1 MAERPQVWQ
10 ATFRRTHGAFALTA
24 FGVTDPSPS
33 SATLRTVMELHLLR
47 AFATV
52 AETGTLTRAAAEL
65 HLSQSALSGQ
75 IRALEDTLGVT
86 LFRRRARGMDL
97 TDAGADLLPLA
108 RKALD
113 AATALRRKA
122 ERLRAQP
129 TGRITLGLNTDP
141 AFLRMVA
148 LHEALG
154 AACPDVALEF
164 TMTQTMT
171 TSELLRESVID
182 AGYRYGQEFSPDIV
196 EHPLR
201 DVEIRIVIPASMVP
215 ALPVPPTTA
224 PSPAVSLGAAA
235 ATTARAARKGRAR
248 TESHPPPERPEWSAA
263 VRRYGAPQLA
273 EDTAQPAGD
282 ADAHMPGPDTTAL
295 GTSGPDMPPNGNSGP
310 GIDSAP
316 HAPGPGLL
324 AALLARH
331 GGMPAPRPDYAPSDL
346 PRLPVHDANAWH
358 ALSQLPWIWP
368 TCDCPF
374 HRTVAA
380 RMAPYSLRPRTAAV
394 AIDEPIVKQL
404 VATGKGVAVLRAD
417 ETAQMVRDHGV
428 YVWPEPLA
436 VPLCI
441 AHRTDRSDDPALR
454 ALVEAARA
462 VWK

>member
-1 MAERPQVWQ
+1 MASSAP
-10 ATFRRTHGAFALTA
+10 TA
-24 FGVTDPSPS
+24 FGVTGLSPCFHNP
-33 SATLRTVMELHLLR
+33 AHRMELHLLR

-52 AETGTLTRAAAEL
+52 AESGTLTRAAAEL

-75 IRALEDTLGVT
+75 IRALEDALGVT

-141 AFLRMVA
+141 SFLRMVA

-171 TSELLRESVID
+171 TPELLRESVID

-215 ALPVPPTTA
+215 ALPAASPT
-224 PSPAVSLGAAA
+224 AVSPGAAA
-235 ATTARAARKGRAR
+235 AAPANAPRKGRAR
-248 TESHPPPERPEWSAA
+248 AQSHPPPERPEWSDA
-263 VRRYGAPQLA
+263 VRRHSAPQFGQYAQQFA
-273 EDTAQPAGD
+273 EDAPRP
-282 ADAHMPGPDTTAL
+282 ADATAPHMPGQDVAPDGGS
-295 GTSGPDMPPNGNSGP
+295 GTSAAD
-310 GIDSAP
+310 AP
-316 HAPGPGLL
+316 APGLL

-380 RMAPYSLRPRTAAV
+380 RMAPYGLRPRTAAV

-462 VWK
+462 VWR

>member
-1 MAERPQVWQ
+1 
-10 ATFRRTHGAFALTA
+10 
-24 FGVTDPSPS
+24 
-33 SATLRTVMELHLLR
+33 MELHLLR

-52 AETGTLTRAAAEL
+52 AACGTLTRAAAEL

-75 IRALEDTLGVT
+75 IRTLEEALGVS

-129 TGRITLGLNTDP
+129 TGRIILGLNTDP

-171 TSELLRESVID
+171 TSELLREAAID
-182 AGYRYGQEFSPDIV
+182 AGYRYGQEFAPDIV

-201 DVEIRIVIPASMVP
+201 DVEIRIVIPAGMVP
-215 ALPVPPTTA
+215 ALPARTPA
-224 PSPAVSLGAAA
+224 SAAASAAARPAVSPGTAA
-235 ATTARAARKGRAR
+235 ATSAGTPRKGRAR
-248 TESHPPPERPEWSAA
+248 AASHPPPERPEWSDA
-263 VRRYGAPQLA
+263 VRRHGAPRPDEGGPQFSADTSRPA
-273 EDTAQPAGD
+273 EGNAQDAAARVSGGQHSGLPMPSGDEPA
-282 ADAHMPGPDTTAL
+282 
-295 GTSGPDMPPNGNSGP
+295 
-310 GIDSAP
+310 
-316 HAPGPGLL
+316 PGLL
-324 AALLARH
+324 TALLARC
-331 GGMPAPRPDYAPSDL
+331 GGMPAPRPDFAPADL

-358 ALSQLPWIWP
+358 ALSLLPWIWP

-380 RMAPYSLRPRTAAV
+380 RMAPYGLRPRTAAV

-417 ETAQMVRDHGV
+417 ETAEMVRDHGV
-428 YVWPEPLA
+428 YVWPEPLS

>member
-1 MAERPQVWQ
+1 
-10 ATFRRTHGAFALTA
+10 
-24 FGVTDPSPS
+24 
-33 SATLRTVMELHLLR
+33 
-47 AFATV
+47 
-52 AETGTLTRAAAEL
+52 
-65 HLSQSALSGQ
+65 
-75 IRALEDTLGVT
+75 
-86 LFRRRARGMDL
+86 
-97 TDAGADLLPLA
+97 
-108 RKALD
+108 
-113 AATALRRKA
+113 
-122 ERLRAQP
+122 
-129 TGRITLGLNTDP
+129 
-141 AFLRMVA
+141 
-148 LHEALG
+148 
-154 AACPDVALEF
+154 
-164 TMTQTMT
+164 
-171 TSELLRESVID
+171 
-182 AGYRYGQEFSPDIV
+182 
-196 EHPLR
+196 
-201 DVEIRIVIPASMVP
+201 
-215 ALPVPPTTA
+215 
-224 PSPAVSLGAAA
+224 
-235 ATTARAARKGRAR
+235 
-248 TESHPPPERPEWSAA
+248 
-263 VRRYGAPQLA
+263 
-273 EDTAQPAGD
+273 
-282 ADAHMPGPDTTAL
+282 
-295 GTSGPDMPPNGNSGP
+295 MPPNGNPGP
-310 GIDSAP
+310 GIGSALP
-316 HAPGPGLL
+316 APGPGLL

>member
-1 MAERPQVWQ
+1 
-10 ATFRRTHGAFALTA
+10 
-24 FGVTDPSPS
+24 
-33 SATLRTVMELHLLR
+33 MELHLLR

-52 AETGTLTRAAAEL
+52 AESGTLTRAAAEL

-75 IRALEDTLGVT
+75 IRALEDALGVT

-108 RKALD
+108 KKALD

-129 TGRITLGLNTDP
+129 TGRLVLGLNTDP
-141 AFLRMVA
+141 SFLRMVA

-171 TSELLRESVID
+171 TAELLRESVID
-182 AGYRYGQEFSPDIV
+182 AGYRYGQDFAPDIV

-201 DVEIRIVIPASMVP
+201 EVEIRIVIPAGMVP
-215 ALPVPPTTA
+215 APP
-224 PSPAVSLGAAA
+224 GQAAA
-235 ATTARAARKGRAR
+235 APVSAPARRKGRAR
-248 TESHPPPERPEWSAA
+248 AAAHPPPERPEWTDA
-263 VRRYGAPQLA
+263 VRRHGAPQSANASDALA
-273 EDTAQPAGD
+273 VPPAAALSGGNGD
-282 ADAHMPGPDTTAL
+282 AASPDSPPTDAAAT
-295 GTSGPDMPPNGNSGP
+295 
-310 GIDSAP
+310 
-316 HAPGPGLL
+316 GLL
-324 AALLARH
+324 SALLARC
-331 GGMPAPRPDYAPSDL
+331 GGMPAPRPDYAPADL
-346 PRLPVHDANAWH
+346 PRLPVHDASAWH

-380 RMAPYSLRPRTAAV
+380 RMAPYGLRPRTAAV

-428 YVWPEPLA
+428 YVWPEPLV

>member
-1 MAERPQVWQ
+1 
-10 ATFRRTHGAFALTA
+10 
-24 FGVTDPSPS
+24 
-33 SATLRTVMELHLLR
+33 MELHLLR

-52 AETGTLTRAAAEL
+52 AESGTLTRAAAEL

-75 IRALEDTLGVT
+75 IRALEDALGVT

-97 TDAGADLLPLA
+97 TDAGTDLLPLA

-171 TSELLRESVID
+171 TPELLRESVID

-215 ALPVPPTTA
+215 ALPASLPTASPPSA
-224 PSPAVSLGAAA
+224 SPGAVA
-235 ATTARAARKGRAR
+235 ATCGRAPRKGRAR
-248 TESHPPPERPEWSAA
+248 AESHPPPERPEWSDA
-263 VRRYGAPQLA
+263 VRRHSAPQFGQDA
-273 EDTAQPAGD
+273 PQFSADAPRPAGD
-282 ADAHMPGPDTTAL
+282 ADVHMPQ
-295 GTSGPDMPPNGNSGP
+295 SGVSADNGSP
-310 GIDSAP
+310 AHCAADS
-316 HAPGPGLL
+316 PGPALL

-331 GGMPAPRPDYAPSDL
+331 GGMPAPRPDYAPPDL
-346 PRLPVHDANAWH
+346 PRLPVHDANVWH

-380 RMAPYSLRPRTAAV
+380 RMAPYGLRPRTAAV

-404 VATGKGVAVLRAD
+404 VGTGKGVAVLRAD

-428 YVWPEPLA
+428 YVWPEPLS

-441 AHRTDRSDDPALR
+441 AHRTDRNDDPALR

>member
-1 MAERPQVWQ
+1 
-10 ATFRRTHGAFALTA
+10 
-24 FGVTDPSPS
+24 
-33 SATLRTVMELHLLR
+33 MELHLLR

-52 AETGTLTRAAAEL
+52 AESGTLTRAAAEL

-75 IRALEDTLGVT
+75 IRALEDALGVT

-129 TGRITLGLNTDP
+129 TGRLVLGLNTDP
-141 AFLRMVA
+141 SFLRMVA

-171 TSELLRESVID
+171 TPELLRESVID

-201 DVEIRIVIPASMVP
+201 DVEVRIVIPAGMVP
-215 ALPVPPTTA
+215 APP
-224 PSPAVSLGAAA
+224 GQAAA
-235 ATTARAARKGRAR
+235 APVSAPARRKGRAR
-248 TESHPPPERPEWSAA
+248 AAAHPPPERPEWTDA
-263 VRRYGAPQLA
+263 VRRHGAPRSA
-273 EDTAQPAGD
+273 SA
-282 ADAHMPGPDTTAL
+282 ADALAVPPAAPLSGGNGTPPDA
-295 GTSGPDMPPNGNSGP
+295 PPA
-310 GIDSAP
+310 DA
-316 HAPGPGLL
+316 AATGLL
-324 AALLARH
+324 SALLARC
-331 GGMPAPRPDYAPSDL
+331 GGMPAPRPDYAPADL
-346 PRLPVHDANAWH
+346 PRLPVHDASAWH

-428 YVWPEPLA
+428 YVWPEPLV

>member
-1 MAERPQVWQ
+1 
-10 ATFRRTHGAFALTA
+10 
-24 FGVTDPSPS
+24 
-33 SATLRTVMELHLLR
+33 MELHLLR

-52 AETGTLTRAAAEL
+52 AESGTLTRAAAEL

-75 IRALEDTLGVT
+75 IRALEDILGVT

-129 TGRITLGLNTDP
+129 TGRLVLGLNTDP

-171 TSELLRESVID
+171 TPELLRESVID

-215 ALPVPPTTA
+215 GLPASLPVASP
-224 PSPAVSLGAAA
+224 PAVSLGAAA
-235 ATTARAARKGRAR
+235 ATPVRAPRKGRAR
-248 TESHPPPERPEWSAA
+248 AESHPPPERPEWSAA
-263 VRRYGAPQLA
+263 VRRHSAPQFG
-273 EDTAQPAGD
+273 EDAPRP
-282 ADAHMPGPDTTAL
+282 ADATPPHMPGQDVSPDN
-295 GTSGPDMPPNGNSGP
+295 GP
-310 GIDSAP
+310 SA
-316 HAPGPGLL
+316 HGAADAPVPGLL
-324 AALLARH
+324 TALLARH

-346 PRLPVHDANAWH
+346 PRMPVHDANAWH

-380 RMAPYSLRPRTAAV
+380 RMAPYGLRPRTAAV

-428 YVWPEPLA
+428 YVWPEPLS

-454 ALVEAARA
+454 ALVETARA

>member
-1 MAERPQVWQ
+1 M
-10 ATFRRTHGAFALTA
+10 
-24 FGVTDPSPS
+24 
-33 SATLRTVMELHLLR
+33 
-47 AFATV
+47 
-52 AETGTLTRAAAEL
+52 
-65 HLSQSALSGQ
+65 
-75 IRALEDTLGVT
+75 
-86 LFRRRARGMDL
+86 
-97 TDAGADLLPLA
+97 
-108 RKALD
+108 
-113 AATALRRKA
+113 
-122 ERLRAQP
+122 RAQP

-171 TSELLRESVID
+171 TPELLRESVID
-182 AGYRYGQEFSPDIV
+182 AGYRYGQEFAPDIV

-201 DVEIRIVIPASMVP
+201 DVEIRIVIPACMVP
-215 ALPVPPTTA
+215 ALPASLPVTCP
-224 PSPAVSLGAAA
+224 PAVSLGAAA
-235 ATTARAARKGRAR
+235 ATSVRAPRKGRTR
-248 TESHPPPERPEWSAA
+248 TEAHPPPERPEWSAA
-263 VRRYGAPQLA
+263 VRRHGAPQFGEDAPRFA
-273 EDTAQPAGD
+273 EDVPWPAAPTAPP
-282 ADAHMPGPDTTAL
+282 MPGQDISRL
-295 GTSGPDMPPNGNSGP
+295 GMPPGNASGLDDASNVP
-310 GIDSAP
+310 AL
-316 HAPGPGLL
+316 ALL
-324 AALLARH
+324 AALLGRH

-346 PRLPVHDANAWH
+346 PRLPVHDASAWH

-380 RMAPYSLRPRTAAV
+380 RMAPYNLRPRTAAV

-428 YVWPEPLA
+428 YVWPEPLS

-462 VWK
+462 VWR

>member
-1 MAERPQVWQ
+1 
-10 ATFRRTHGAFALTA
+10 
-24 FGVTDPSPS
+24 
-33 SATLRTVMELHLLR
+33 MELHLLR

-52 AETGTLTRAAAEL
+52 AESGTLTRAAAEL

-141 AFLRMVA
+141 SFLRMVA

-171 TSELLRESVID
+171 TPELLRESVID

-201 DVEIRIVIPASMVP
+201 DVEIRIVIPACMVP
-215 ALPVPPTTA
+215 ALPAASPTA
-224 PSPAVSLGAAA
+224 ASPGAAA
-235 ATTARAARKGRAR
+235 AAPASAPRKGRAQ
-248 TESHPPPERPEWSAA
+248 SQPPPERPEWTAA
-263 VRRYGAPQLA
+263 VRRHSAPQFG
-273 EDTAQPAGD
+273 EDAPRP
-282 ADAHMPGPDTTAL
+282 ADATAPHMPGQDVAPDGGS
-295 GTSGPDMPPNGNSGP
+295 GTPAAD
-310 GIDSAP
+310 
-316 HAPGPGLL
+316 APGPGLL

-331 GGMPAPRPDYAPSDL
+331 GGMPVPRPDYAPSDL
-346 PRLPVHDANAWH
+346 PRLPVHDASAWH

-428 YVWPEPLA
+428 YVWPEPLT

-462 VWK
+462 VWR

>member
-1 MAERPQVWQ
+1 
-10 ATFRRTHGAFALTA
+10 
-24 FGVTDPSPS
+24 
-33 SATLRTVMELHLLR
+33 MELHLLR

-52 AETGTLTRAAAEL
+52 AESGTLTRAAAEL

-97 TDAGADLLPLA
+97 TDAGTDLLPLA
-108 RKALD
+108 KKALD

-171 TSELLRESVID
+171 TPELLRESVID

-215 ALPVPPTTA
+215 ALPVPHPVA
-224 PSPAVSLGAAA
+224 SPPAVSLGAAA
-235 ATTARAARKGRAR
+235 ATSVRTTRKGRAR
-248 TESHPPPERPEWSAA
+248 AASHPPPERPEWSDA
-263 VRRYGAPQLA
+263 VRRHSAPQFR
-273 EDTAQPAGD
+273 EDAPQFTK
-282 ADAHMPGPDTTAL
+282 DAHMPGSA
-295 GTSGPDMPPNGNSGP
+295 TSDPGVPPSG
-310 GIDSAP
+310 DAV
-316 HAPGPGLL
+316 PGPGLL

-380 RMAPYSLRPRTAAV
+380 RMAPYGLRPRTAAV

>member
-1 MAERPQVWQ
+1 M
-10 ATFRRTHGAFALTA
+10 ALTPFPSA
-24 FGVTDPSPS
+24 FGVTGLSPA
-33 SATLRTVMELHLLR
+33 SATPRTVMELHLLR

-52 AETGTLTRAAAEL
+52 AASGTLTRAAAEL

-75 IRALEDTLGVT
+75 IRALEDALGVT

-97 TDAGADLLPLA
+97 TDAGTDLLPLA

-129 TGRITLGLNTDP
+129 TGRLVLGLNTDP

-148 LHEALG
+148 LYEALG

-171 TSELLRESVID
+171 TPELLRESAID

-201 DVEIRIVIPASMVP
+201 DVEIRIVVPAGMLP
-215 ALPVPPTTA
+215 ALPVP
-224 PSPAVSLGAAA
+224 SPLMGAAMPGAAA
-235 ATTARAARKGRAR
+235 AASVRAPRKGRACA
-248 TESHPPPERPEWSAA
+248 ESHPPPERPEWSAA
-263 VRRYGAPQLA
+263 VRRHGAPQF
-273 EDTAQPAGD
+273 
-282 ADAHMPGPDTTAL
+282 ADATDARVPGSSTSAL
-295 GTSGPDMPPNGNSGP
+295 GSSGPDMPSGNGSGLH
-310 GIDSAP
+310 GADGAP
-316 HAPGPGLL
+316 AASNASNETGPGLL

-380 RMAPYSLRPRTAAV
+380 RMAPYGLRPRTAAV

-428 YVWPEPLA
+428 YVWPEPLS

>member
-1 MAERPQVWQ
+1 
-10 ATFRRTHGAFALTA
+10 
-24 FGVTDPSPS
+24 
-33 SATLRTVMELHLLR
+33 MELHLLR

-52 AETGTLTRAAAEL
+52 AESGTLTRAAAEL

-75 IRALEDTLGVT
+75 IRALEDALGVT

-108 RKALD
+108 KKALD

-129 TGRITLGLNTDP
+129 TGRLVLGLNTDP
-141 AFLRMVA
+141 SFLRMVA

-171 TSELLRESVID
+171 TAELLRESVID
-182 AGYRYGQEFSPDIV
+182 AGYRYGQDFAPDIV

-201 DVEIRIVIPASMVP
+201 EVEIRIVIPAGMVP
-215 ALPVPPTTA
+215 APP
-224 PSPAVSLGAAA
+224 GQAAA
-235 ATTARAARKGRAR
+235 APVSAPARRKGRAR
-248 TESHPPPERPEWSAA
+248 AAAHPPPERPEWTDA
-263 VRRYGAPQLA
+263 VRRHGAPQSANASDALA
-273 EDTAQPAGD
+273 VPPAAPLSGGNGTPPEAPP
-282 ADAHMPGPDTTAL
+282 ADAAAT
-295 GTSGPDMPPNGNSGP
+295 
-310 GIDSAP
+310 
-316 HAPGPGLL
+316 GLL
-324 AALLARH
+324 SALLARC
-331 GGMPAPRPDYAPSDL
+331 GGMPAPRPDYAPADL
-346 PRLPVHDANAWH
+346 PRLPVHDASAWH

-380 RMAPYSLRPRTAAV
+380 RMAPYGLRPRTAAV

-428 YVWPEPLA
+428 YVWPEPLV